1 MIPAL
6 HATLAR
12 LTTCCHRKTPA
23 VSADESPNQLALAT
37 ISTSTVSLSSVPIAF
52 RAIAAETAAKAIGVA
67 ANLAVTASADSD
79 NLERNLDRM
88 IRNIRTSGIWNEE
101 GGDIAPF
108 AMMSM
113 LRRPLLILDAKHSDH
128 DRLLRTADMSRQLPI
143 ILSRS
148 CYASGSGFAHY
159 AAVAPI
165 PFRGGW
171 KTVSIRHDGDCFY
184 RALIAA
190 RDQRQDKDISSTEVQ
205 TLRQQLADYI
215 AAHRADYLP
224 FAAQDN
230 MVDMKRAVSDKKM
243 DIPSFAL
250 DRKVT
255 VPWMVGV

>member
-23 VSADESPNQLALAT
+23 VSAGESPNQLALAT
-37 ISTSTVSLSSVPIAF
+37 ISTSTVAFSSVPVAF
-52 RAIAAETAAKAIGVA
+52 RAIAAETSAKATKA
-67 ANLAVTASADSD
+67 AAHLPVISDSD

-88 IRNIRTSGIWNEE
+88 IHNIRTSGIWNEE

-113 LRRPLLILDAKHSDH
+113 LQRPLLIFDAKHSDH
-128 DRLLRTADMSRQLPI
+128 DQLLRTADMSRQAPI
-143 ILSRS
+143 ILERS
-148 CYASGSGFAHY
+148 CDARRGGGGYAHY
-159 AAVAPI
+159 AAMAPI

-171 KTVSIRHDGDCFY
+171 RAVPIRYDGDCFY
-184 RALIAA
+184 CALIAA
-190 RDQRQDKDISSTEVQ
+190 RDRREDKDISSTEVQ
-205 TLRQQLADYI
+205 ALRQQLADYI

-230 MVDMKRAVSDKKM
+230 RVSLKRPVSDQKIGV
-243 DIPSFAL
+243 DAEL
-250 DRKVT
+250 DRKVA
-255 VPWMVGV
+255 VPWVIGI